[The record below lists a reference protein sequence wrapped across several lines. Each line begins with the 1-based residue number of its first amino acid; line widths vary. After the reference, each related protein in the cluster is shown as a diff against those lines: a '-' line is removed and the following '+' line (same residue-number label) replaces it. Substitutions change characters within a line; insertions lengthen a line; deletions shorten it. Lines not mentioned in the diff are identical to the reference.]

1 MLSCASHGKHQGRIS
16 DRIHEVREF
25 LATSRHPLHDSCAI
39 VGIGHTAYT
48 RGTEKSAVELHLEA
62 GLAAIEDAGLAPG
75 EIDAVLPYEL
85 AGLTAEDF
93 IVNLGLSGI
102 RFRATVRAGG
112 SSFLRSVQAGC
123 LAIIGG
129 VATHVLLVCGR
140 RGYSEHRVS
149 QSAAKP
155 VFGVQPVMRHINEF
169 ERPMGN
175 SVAVQWFAQGARRH
189 MYEYGTTS
197 EQLGRVAVACRKH
210 ANRNPHAYMYG
221 KPMTLE
227 DHQASR
233 YIAEPLRLLDACLET
248 DGAAAVVITSKE
260 RARDLSKQPVSILGI
275 ADGSGEPPT
284 SMTQKTDMAFMEGM
298 AKAAKAAFPIAGVT
312 PADLDCVQIY
322 DCFTWFVLAQLE
334 AIGLCP
340 VGESGPFVEG
350 GRIEL
355 GGELPLNT
363 HGGLLSEGHTAGGNH
378 VVEAVRQ
385 LRREVETERQ
395 VPDCETV
402 LVSSEGNFGEGVVLI
417 LGAAR

>member
-1 MLSCASHGKHQGRIS
+1 MTK
-16 DRIHEVREF
+16 
-25 LATSRHPLHDSCAI
+25 ATGAHPLHDSCAI
-39 VGIGHTAYT
+39 AGIGHTAYT
-48 RGTEKSAVELHLEA
+48 RGTDKSAVELHLEA
-62 GLAAIEDAGLAPG
+62 ALAAIEDAGLEPG
-75 EIDAVLPYEL
+75 DIDGVLPYEL

-102 RFRATVRAGG
+102 RFRATIRAGG
-112 SSFLRSVQAGC
+112 SSFLRSIQAGC
-123 LAIIGG
+123 LAIIGR
-129 VATHVLLVCGR
+129 VAKNVLLVTGR
-140 RGYSEHRVS
+140 RGFSEHRVS
-149 QSAAKP
+149 HSAAKP

-189 MYEYGTTS
+189 MHEYGTTS
-197 EQLGRVAVACRKH
+197 EQFGHVAVACRKH
-210 ANRNPHAYMYG
+210 ANLNPHAYMHS

-233 YIAEPLRLLDACLET
+233 YIAEPLRLLDASLET

-260 RARDLSKQPVSILGI
+260 RARDLAKEPVSILGI

-284 SMTQKTDMAFMEGM
+284 SMTQKSDMMFMEGM
-298 AKAAKAAFPIAGVT
+298 AKAAKAAFPIAEVT
-312 PADLDCVQIY
+312 PDDLDCVQIY

-334 AIGLCP
+334 AIGLCGI
-340 VGESGPFVEG
+340 GESGSFVED

-355 GGELPLNT
+355 GGALPLNT

-385 LRREVETERQ
+385 LRREVEPVRQ
-395 VPDCETV
+395 VPNCETV
-402 LVSSEGNFGEGVVLI
+402 LVTSEGNFGEGVVMI
-417 LGAAR
+417 LGASR